1 MEAVALASRCME
13 TGELPMNDSMLDVAI
28 RSGKNL
34 VPHSIDRFNFL
45 LASVGAVNT
54 NMLV

>member
-13 TGELPMNDSMLDVAI
+13 IGELPMNDSMLDVAI

-54 NMLV
+54 KMLV